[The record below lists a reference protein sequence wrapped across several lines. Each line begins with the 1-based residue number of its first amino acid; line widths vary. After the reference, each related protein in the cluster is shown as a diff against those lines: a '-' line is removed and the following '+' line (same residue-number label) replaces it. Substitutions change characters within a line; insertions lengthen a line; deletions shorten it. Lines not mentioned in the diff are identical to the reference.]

1 MKCKELILEQL
12 KERLRKLYP
21 LENQEE
27 LLQSL
32 IKKWCLQLLG
42 VLGIILLVIVLMI
55 ATGKEENILEDGN
68 MVSRPSYNEAGTE
81 VKLKAEIKAEGVVP
95 EELILQVEPEK
106 YTFSEFEAV
115 VKEAI
120 PELEVLILGEN
131 ISSDEIVE
139 DLNLPEMLLDTPIEI
154 VWESDNEEI
163 IARTGKL
170 NKDAEITEDRIVTLT
185 AGFVYNNYKMSHVM
199 AVRVKYKELT
209 EQERLK
215 RSLYSEIEEVFL
227 TSEEDEKI
235 KLPEEVEGKAI
246 IYEEKK
252 PDSRKG
258 IFFFLM
264 GGVLLWVIALK
275 EELEGLEKKREKQ
288 LLMDYPALISQF
300 TLLLSAGMTVSGA
313 WKRLIGQYEKQ
324 VQDGTKKRR
333 YVYDE
338 MIITWREMQNGISEI
353 DAINRFGARIRLV
366 PYLKFAALLS
376 QNLRKGS
383 RGLLSLLRVEG
394 KLAYEERKEMA
405 KQLGEEAGTRLLVP
419 MFMMFG
425 IVLVVI
431 LVPAF
436 SSF

>member
-81 VKLKAEIKAEGVVP
+81 VKLKAEIKAEGVEP

>member
-1 MKCKELILEQL
+1 MILEQL

-275 EELEGLEKKREKQ
+275 EELEGLEKKRKKQ

>member
-275 EELEGLEKKREKQ
+275 EELEGLEKKRKKQ